1 MENLRMSAPI
11 PVEVLLKFASQR
23 IGATARRVPMV
34 AAIALFALFLPEL
47 TTAQVAVTTHHYDIG
62 RTGQNTSETLLTP
75 ANVNST
81 TFGRLFTEPVDG
93 LIYAQPLY
101 MPGVAIPNQGTHNVV
116 YVETE
121 NDSVY
126 AFDADT
132 GGAALWQVSF
142 LINGA
147 TVVKDAV

>member
-1 MENLRMSAPI
+1 M
-11 PVEVLLKFASQR
+11 
-23 IGATARRVPMV
+23 
-34 AAIALFALFLPEL
+34 
-47 TTAQVAVTTHHYDIG
+47 HHYDIG

-75 ANVNST
+75 SNVNST

-147 TVVKDAV
+147 TVVKDSVINATDVYPQVGITGTPVMPTCG